1 MYLPVLWKCDIIFD
15 ADSRNG
21 IHISYKKATLNQ
33 GNFKE
38 IVKGDK
44 KYSSYLQSWI
54 IPVIL
59 KHIE

>member
-21 IHISYKKATLNQ
+21 IHISYKKAIGNK

-44 KYSSYLQSWI
+44 KLSTA
-54 IPVIL
+54 VIFNP
-59 KHIE
+59 E